1 MQTLNHQSIV
11 LFIQIIFKLNEHW
24 SLQITELAGY
34 TSRVYNMFRVFE
46 DVRLGKY
53 VRNIVTQ
60 EAPAANKKQL
70 EKLEGPLTAGG
81 DSCV

>member
-1 MQTLNHQSIV
+1 
-11 LFIQIIFKLNEHW
+11 
-24 SLQITELAGY
+24 
-34 TSRVYNMFRVFE
+34 MFRVFE

-81 DSCV
+81 DEIVLFDLEIYRKIPYY